1 MKRHLTS
8 LLLVLALCLGLAMPA
23 SAAEGEK
30 ITVGDQTYEALLQA
44 IMSETKAD
52 SVTARLDS
60 DVTLTAAIVIGSSD
74 YNGLFSEPMT
84 VTAKNVTV
92 DLNGHTLTAAKDC
105 AAFEVQKDYT
115 LTIVD
120 NSEAKTGKLV
130 CGVEE
135 AVVVAEGGTYNALP
149 AAAEETPAEE
159 TPAEE
164 PAEETPA
171 EEPAANPFTD
181 VAETSAYY
189 DGILWAVEKGIT
201 TGRTETTF
209 VPGEDCTE
217 ANILTFLWRAEG
229 SPAAAVTENPFGEAV
244 NADAYYYKAAL
255 WAFEKGMI
263 DATFAPNT
271 ACTRAQAVRFMWIDA
286 GSPTDVDAASFTDVA
301 AAADYAAAVNWAV
314 DRGITNGTGDGTTFS
329 PENVCSRGQIVTF
342 LYRAANYQAANTPAG
357 EAETT
362 PAAE

>member
-164 PAEETPA
+164 PTEETPA

-217 ANILTFLWRAEG
+217 ANILTFLWRARALPPPP
-229 SPAAAVTENPFGEAV
+229 SPKIPSARLSTPTPT
-244 NADAYYYKAAL
+244 
-255 WAFEKGMI
+255 I
-263 DATFAPNT
+263 
-271 ACTRAQAVRFMWIDA
+271 TRPPCGLLR
-286 GSPTDVDAASFTDVA
+286 
-301 AAADYAAAVNWAV
+301 
-314 DRGITNGTGDGTTFS
+314 
-329 PENVCSRGQIVTF
+329 
-342 LYRAANYQAANTPAG
+342 RA
-357 EAETT
+357 
-362 PAAE
+362 

>member
-149 AAAEETPAEE
+149 AAEDEA
-159 TPAEE
+159 PAEE
-164 PAEETPA
+164 PAETVEVPEGELA
-171 EEPAANPFTD
+171 LGFYMVAAYAGGHSGSTNATAD
-181 VAETSAYY
+181 
-189 DGILWAVEKGIT
+189 
-201 TGRTETTF
+201 
-209 VPGEDCTE
+209 
-217 ANILTFLWRAEG
+217 ANGLAQANVDIY
-229 SPAAAVTENPFGEAV
+229 AVTIDSNGV
-244 NADAYYYKAAL
+244 IVDCK
-255 WAFEKGMI
+255 I
-263 DATFAPNT
+263 DAIQCKTNF
-271 ACTRAQAVRFMWIDA
+271 DA
-286 GSPTDVDAASFTDVA
+286 TGASSPRSA
-301 AAADYAAAVNWAV
+301 
-314 DRGITNGTGDGTTFS
+314 R
-329 PENVCSRGQIVTF
+329 
-342 LYRAANYQAANTPAG
+342 
-357 EAETT
+357 
-362 PAAE
+362 